1 MSIIVALFILNFLIG
16 VHELGHF
23 LAAKLCKVGVHEFA
37 LGMGPKIISKQSSK
51 TGTIYSLRWIF
62 IGGYVKLN
70 DEDFKQAK
78 WYEQLL
84 IIIAGVIFN
93 LIFALIGMWLYI
105 FLSDV
110 IQVGFIKGFLLGFK
124 LIGALLR
131 EIYIAVFELFTT
143 VDTTSLAGPVGV
155 VDVVSSYV
163 DTGFINTVE
172 ICTIFNINLFVMNLL
187 PIPMLDGGQAVLILI
202 KKLFNKKEMPKFE
215 TAWNIIGLIILG
227 LLLFFALK
235 NDIFTVLNI
244 KK

>member
-1 MSIIVALFILNFLIG
+1 MSIIVALFILNLLIG

-23 LAAKLCKVGVHEFA
+23 LAAKLCKVGVDEFA

-51 TGTIYSLRWIF
+51 TGTIYSLRWILL
-62 IGGYVKLN
+62 GGYVKLN
-70 DEDFKQAK
+70 DDDFKQAK
-78 WYEQLL
+78 WYEHLL

-110 IQVGFIKGFLLGFK
+110 IQVGFITGFLLGFK

-131 EIYIAVFELFTT
+131 EIYLAVFELFKT

-163 DTGFINTVE
+163 DTGFINAVE
-172 ICTIFNINLFVMNLL
+172 IFTVLNLNLFVMNLL

-227 LLLFFALK
+227 LILLFALK
-235 NDIFTVLNI
+235 NDIFNVLNI

>member
-1 MSIIVALFILNFLIG
+1 MSIIVALFILNLLIG

-78 WYEQLL
+78 WYEQLI

-163 DTGFINTVE
+163 DTGFINAVE
-172 ICTIFNINLFVMNLL
+172 IFTVLNLNLFVMNLL

-227 LLLFFALK
+227 LILLFALK
-235 NDIFTVLNI
+235 NDIFNVLNI